1 MAKNSGRD
9 NVIDT
14 TGLFVYAV
22 ASLAVTLSVT
32 KGLCQVEGNCTNCQ
46 SLKLHILISG
56 AALSDRLVLFKQ
68 PAE

>member
-32 KGLCQVEGNCTNCQ
+32 KGLCLVEGNC
-46 SLKLHILISG
+46 S
-56 AALSDRLVLFKQ
+56 AL
-68 PAE
+68 